1 MCRKSIYKCC
11 WELGL
16 TLLTVLNLTP
26 AAVAQTNAQTMLT
39 VVVVPSQSL
48 MWTGASTPQQMA
60 ANSKGDV
67 KLTFGQVTAT
77 TNTTWE
83 IKAASSNQGKLKS
96 GNNEIPYT
104 FEIQGGV
111 PSQSLVLT
119 EKKVYD
125 GGSDVSKGIAQKV
138 VYLHIA
144 QKDTVNQNPGNYTD
158 TVTLTVVPKD

>member
-1 MCRKSIYKCC
+1 MFGKSIYKYL
-11 WELGL
+11 WRANL
-16 TLLTVLNLTP
+16 TLLTVLNLMPSAMAETH
-26 AAVAQTNAQTMLT
+26 AQTVLT

-48 MWTGASTPQQMA
+48 MWSEASTPQQMA
-60 ANSKGDV
+60 ANSRGDV
-67 KLTFGQVTAT
+67 KLTFGKITAT
-77 TNTTWE
+77 TNTSWE

-104 FEIQGGV
+104 FEIQGGIS
-111 PSQSLVLT
+111 PQSLVLS

-125 GGSDVSKGIAQKV
+125 GGSDVSKGINQKA

-144 QKDTVNQNPGNYTD
+144 QRDTVNQNPGIYTD